1 MNMKKIAKIAGA
13 IPMLCWLGI
22 LVGLPLIYVVVL
34 SFLTRGPAGTVIA
47 RFTLE
52 NYARIFEPNYMRI
65 FVISLGTAA
74 VTTALTLLIGYP
86 FAYATSKLKPRTR
99 SFILLLVMIPF
110 WTSSLLRTYGWII
123 ILQTKGLLN
132 TVLIALGVLTEP
144 VTYMY
149 TFGSVQLVTVYMLL
163 PFMILPVYN
172 AVDKLDPSLREAS
185 RDLGAKRWE
194 TFLRVTLPLT
204 AHGIVGGVTLV
215 FIPAVGLFFIADLL
229 GGATMTMLGG
239 LIRDQFGSAGNLPF
253 GAAVSVIM
261 MLGVMLCVWLYSHVS
276 KDAEGGLF

>member
-1 MNMKKIAKIAGA
+1 MKKIAKIVGA
-13 IPMLCWLGI
+13 IPMLCWLGV
-22 LVGLPLIYVVVL
+22 LVGVPLIYVIVL
-34 SFLTRGPAGTVIA
+34 SFMTRGPAGTVVY

-52 NYARIFEPNYMRI
+52 NYARIFEPNYLRI
-65 FVISLGTAA
+65 FGVSLGTAA
-74 VTTALTLLIGYP
+74 ATTALTLLIGYP
-86 FAYATSKLKPRTR
+86 FAFCTAKLPKRTR
-99 SFILLLVMIPF
+99 SFVLLLVMIPF

-123 ILQTKGLLN
+123 LLQTNGLLN
-132 TVLIALGVLTEP
+132 TVLQGIGLLAEP

-172 AVDKLDPSLREAS
+172 AVDKLDPSLPEAS

-204 AHGIVGGVTLV
+204 AHGIIGGVTLV
-215 FIPAVGLFFIADLL
+215 FIPAVGLFFISDLL
-229 GGATMTMLGG
+229 GGAKMMMLGG

-261 MLGVMLCVWLYSHVS
+261 MIGVMLCVGLYSSVS

>member
-1 MNMKKIAKIAGA
+1 MKKIAKVAGV
-13 IPMLCWLGI
+13 IPVFCWLGV
-22 LVGLPLIYVVVL
+22 LVGVPLIYVLVL

-52 NYARIFEPNYMRI
+52 NYARIFEPMFLRI
-65 FVISLGTAA
+65 FGISLGTALI
-74 VTTALTLLIGYP
+74 TTVLTLLIGYP
-86 FAYATSKLKPRTR
+86 FAYITAKLKPRTR
-99 SFILLLVMIPF
+99 SLLLLLVMIPF

-123 ILQTKGLLN
+123 LLQTNGLLN
-132 TVLIALGVLTEP
+132 TILQGIGLIAEP
-144 VTYMY
+144 ITYMY

-172 AVDKLDPSLREAS
+172 AVDKLDPSLPEAS

-194 TFLRVTLPLT
+194 TFLRVTLPMT
-204 AHGIVGGVTLV
+204 AQGIVGGVTLV

-229 GGATMTMLGG
+229 GGATMTMVGG

-253 GAAVSVIM
+253 GAAISVVM
-261 MLGVMLCVWLYSHVS
+261 MLGVMLCVGLYSGVS
-276 KDAEGGLF
+276 KNSEGGLF